1 MASFSLYAPENVIL
15 GRGCFENAAVKIGSF
30 GKNILIFKS
39 RSAPGTE
46 HLINDLT
53 KIDKSVMTV
62 NAEKEPTASALSD
75 ALEVARKYKP
85 DCIVSL
91 GGGSAIDLGKAVAG
105 LYNNPILFEILI
117 NPKMVD
123 NYEIEGVLPFIAIP
137 TTAGTGAEATKNAV
151 ISVPS
156 LGIKKSIRHNAL
168 MPNLAIIDPALTDNM
183 PRNLTLATGL
193 DAVTQLTESY
203 LSRKSNS
210 LTQLICASHIESSL
224 MALKN
229 LMRGGSY
236 RARDIMCNAS
246 YASGLSLANSGLGV
260 IHGIASVIGVR
271 GAPHGAICG
280 RLLSPGLKVNEL
292 VMRNR
297 GLEMERMDKVR
308 TWIANALNVQ
318 ISEAFSALDDFVN
331 SNGLPRLK
339 DMSICKNQISDIAAS
354 AKNASSTKSNPV
366 TLEHEEVSE
375 ILRLAF

>member
-123 NYEIEGVLPFIAIP
+123 NY
-137 TTAGTGAEATKNAV
+137 GTGAEATKNAV

-183 PRNLTLATGL
+183 PRDLTLATGL